1 MQEMNVEDE
10 DQLLPSDFQEKTDED
25 KISWLNEICCRIVKK
40 YMFENK
46 EDMFE
51 QLRSVLDD
59 PDHIENYFVASDNDE
74 RFHCHFCPKS
84 FVQLNSVKLHEK
96 LLHQHTVTSKTSR
109 KSNPENEDQL
119 YNHIMLIFKF
129 VCLLKNLDTSIDMGD
144 GARSVRSAKYEL
156 PIFNKTNKTKYAI
169 GCVHLTTLT
178 EETLSS
184 EQSQRL
190 IYNRSINIQ
199 GGKNNNLALDEY
211 LEMLNR
217 DSKELV
223 KGHQTK
229 TSIISHSKEFPHL
242 INFANQFDIIS
253 QIKRRKGF
261 HRLPE
266 YKADVRKVMKEFKD
280 IEALEL
286 KTSRILNCKGLAS
299 NRDPFHETYHNL
311 PTLIRRHKPSIP
323 FSRLRNPNY

>member
-46 EDMFE
+46 EDMFK

-59 PDHIENYFVASDNDE
+59 PDHIENYFVASDNDD

-156 PIFNKTNKTKYAI
+156 PIFNKTNKTKYTI
-169 GCVHLTTLT
+169 RCVHLKTLP

-184 EQSQRL
+184 KQS
-190 IYNRSINIQ
+190 
-199 GGKNNNLALDEY
+199 
-211 LEMLNR
+211 
-217 DSKELV
+217 
-223 KGHQTK
+223 
-229 TSIISHSKEFPHL
+229 
-242 INFANQFDIIS
+242 
-253 QIKRRKGF
+253 KR
-261 HRLPE
+261 
-266 YKADVRKVMKEFKD
+266 
-280 IEALEL
+280 
-286 KTSRILNCKGLAS
+286 
-299 NRDPFHETYHNL
+299 
-311 PTLIRRHKPSIP
+311 
-323 FSRLRNPNY
+323 